1 MSIAMKI
8 KLKLFKL
15 ANKLFEHYHFIYKP
29 LYFFYKKISDRQKIT
44 LFKNIIKPG
53 MRVLDL
59 GANIGFYTVLFSKL
73 VGANG
78 KVFTFEPDAQN
89 YEHLEENTKTLYNV
103 TIEKKAVSDKTG
115 KINLY
120 ISKDLNV
127 DHQSYDI
134 GEGRD
139 YEEADAIALDDY
151 FLDNVKIDFIKID
164 IQGYEP
170 VALKGMS
177 KIIRQP
183 GKMTVFGELWPYG
196 LQKAGSSAEEYLQ
209 FLKKHGFKIKFFEDE
224 IDYNEK
230 IKDKDFYTD
239 FIAYKD

>member
-1 MSIAMKI
+1 MKI

-15 ANKLFEHYHFIYKP
+15 ANKLFERYHFIYKP
-29 LYFFYKKISDRQKIT
+29 LYFFYKNISDRQKIA

-73 VGANG
+73 VGENG
-78 KVFTFEPDAQN
+78 KVFSFEPDVKN
-89 YEHLEENTKTLYNV
+89 YEYLEENTKTLYNV
-103 TIEKKAVSDKTG
+103 IIEKKAVSDKTG
-115 KINLY
+115 KINFF

-127 DHQSYDI
+127 DHQSYDS

-151 FLDNVKIDFIKID
+151 FLDNTKIDFIKID

-170 VALKGMS
+170 IALKGMS

-183 GKMTVFGELWPYG
+183 GRTVVFGELWPYG

-209 FLKKHGFKIKFFEDE
+209 FLKSHGFKIKFFEGE

-230 IKDKDFYTD
+230 LKDKDFYTD
-239 FIAYKD
+239 FIAIKD

>member
-1 MSIAMKI
+1 MKI

-15 ANKLFEHYHFIYKP
+15 ANKLFEHHYFIYKP
-29 LYFFYKKISDRQKIT
+29 LYFFYKKISDRQKIA

-73 VGANG
+73 VGENG
-78 KVFTFEPDAQN
+78 KVFAFEPDAKN
-89 YEHLEENTKTLYNV
+89 YKYLEENTKTLYNV
-103 TIEKKAVSDKTG
+103 TIERKAVSDKTG
-115 KINLY
+115 KINFY

-127 DHQSYDI
+127 DHQSYDS

-139 YEEADAIALDDY
+139 CEEANAISLDDY
-151 FLDNVKIDFIKID
+151 FFDNTKIDFIKID

-170 VALKGMS
+170 IALKGMS
-177 KIIRQP
+177 KIMRQT

-196 LQKAGSSAEEYLQ
+196 LQKAGSSAGEYLK
-209 FLKKHGFKIKFFEDE
+209 FFKNHGFKIKFFEGE
-224 IDYNEK
+224 INYNEK

-239 FIAYKD
+239 FIADKD

>member
-1 MSIAMKI
+1 VSIAMKI

>member
-1 MSIAMKI
+1 MKI
-8 KLKLFKL
+8 KLKIFKL
-15 ANKLFEHYHFIYKP
+15 MNKLFENYYFIYKP
-29 LYFFYKKISDRQKIT
+29 LYFFYKNISDRQKIV

-53 MRVLDL
+53 MSVLDL

-73 VGANG
+73 VGKNG
-78 KVFTFEPDAQN
+78 KVFAFEPDAKN
-89 YEHLEENTKTLYNV
+89 FKHLEKNTKALYNTV
-103 TIEKKAVSDKTG
+103 IEKKAVSDKTG
-115 KINLY
+115 EINFY

-139 YEEADAIALDDY
+139 YEKADAVALDDY
-151 FLDNVKIDFIKID
+151 FPDNIKIDFIKID

-170 VALKGMS
+170 IALKGMS

-183 GKMTVFGELWPYG
+183 GRMVVFGELWPYG

-209 FLKKHGFKIKFFEDE
+209 FLKSRGFKIKFFEGE

-230 IKDKDFYTD
+230 IKDKNFYTD
-239 FIAYKD
+239 FIANKD

>member
-1 MSIAMKI
+1 VSIAMKI

-239 FIAYKD
+239 FIADKD

>member
-1 MSIAMKI
+1 MKI

-15 ANKLFEHYHFIYKP
+15 ANKLFEHNYFIYKP
-29 LYFFYKKISDRQKIT
+29 LYFFYKKISDRQKIA

-73 VGANG
+73 VGENG
-78 KVFTFEPDAQN
+78 KVFAFEPDAKN
-89 YEHLEENTKTLYNV
+89 YKYLEENTKTLYNV
-103 TIEKKAVSDKTG
+103 TIERKAVSDKTG
-115 KINLY
+115 KINFY

-127 DHQSYDI
+127 DHQSYDS

-139 YEEADAIALDDY
+139 CEEANAISLDDY
-151 FLDNVKIDFIKID
+151 FFDNTKIDFIKID

-170 VALKGMS
+170 IALKGMS
-177 KIIRQP
+177 KIMRQT

-196 LQKAGSSAEEYLQ
+196 LQKAGSNAEEYLN
-209 FLKKHGFKIKFFEDE
+209 FFKNHGFKIKFFEDG

-239 FIAYKD
+239 FIANKD

>member
-1 MSIAMKI
+1 MKI

-29 LYFFYKKISDRQKIT
+29 LYFFYKKISDRQKIA

-73 VGANG
+73 VGENG
-78 KVFTFEPDAQN
+78 KVFAFEPDAKN
-89 YEHLEENTKTLYNV
+89 YKYLEENTKTLYNV

-115 KINLY
+115 KINFY

-127 DHQSYDI
+127 DHQSYDS

-139 YEEADAIALDDY
+139 CEEADAISLDDY
-151 FLDNVKIDFIKID
+151 FFDNTKIDFIKID

-170 VALKGMS
+170 IALKGMS
-177 KIIRQP
+177 KIMRQP

-196 LQKAGSSAEEYLQ
+196 LQKAGSNAEEYLN
-209 FLKKHGFKIKFFEDE
+209 FFKNHGFKIKFFEDG

-239 FIAYKD
+239 FIANKD

>member
-1 MSIAMKI
+1 MEI

-15 ANKLFEHYHFIYKP
+15 ANKLFERYHFIYKP
-29 LYFFYKKISDRQKIT
+29 LYFFYKKISDRQKIA
-44 LFKNIIKPG
+44 LFKEIIKPG

-73 VGANG
+73 VGENG
-78 KVFTFEPDAQN
+78 KVFSFEPDAKN
-89 YEHLEENTKTLYNV
+89 YKYLEENTKTLYNV
-103 TIEKKAVSDKTG
+103 IIEKKAVSDKTE
-115 KINLY
+115 KIKFY

-127 DHQSYDI
+127 DHQSYDN

-139 YEEADAIALDDY
+139 CEEVDAIALDDY
-151 FLDNVKIDFIKID
+151 FPDNAKIDFIKID

-170 VALKGMS
+170 IALKGMS
-177 KIIRQP
+177 KIMRQL
-183 GKMTVFGELWPYG
+183 GGAVVFGELWPYG

-209 FLKKHGFKIKFFEDE
+209 FLKSHGFKIKFFEDE

-230 IKDKDFYTD
+230 VKDKNFYTD
-239 FIAYKD
+239 FIATKN

>member
-1 MSIAMKI
+1 MKI

-15 ANKLFEHYHFIYKP
+15 ANKLFEPYYFIYKP
-29 LYFFYKKISDRQKIT
+29 LYFFYKNISDRRKIV

-73 VGANG
+73 AGKNG
-78 KVFTFEPDAQN
+78 KVFAFEPDAKN
-89 YEHLEENTKTLYNV
+89 YKYLEGNTKTLHNV
-103 TIEKKAVSDKTG
+103 IVEKKAVSDKTG
-115 KINLY
+115 KINLF

-134 GEGRD
+134 GEGRVC
-139 YEEADAIALDDY
+139 EEVDAIALDDY
-151 FLDNVKIDFIKID
+151 FLDDIKIDFIKID

-170 VALKGMS
+170 IALKGMS
-177 KIIRQP
+177 KIMRQP
-183 GKMTVFGELWPYG
+183 GRMIVLGELWPYG

-209 FLKKHGFKIKFFEDE
+209 FFKSRGFKIKFFEGE
-224 IDYNEK
+224 IDYNGK
-230 IKDKDFYTD
+230 IRDKDFYTD
-239 FIAYKD
+239 FIAIKD

>member
-1 MSIAMKI
+1 M
-8 KLKLFKL
+8 KLKLKIFKL
-15 ANKLFEHYHFIYKP
+15 MNKLFENYYFIYKP
-29 LYFFYKKISDRQKIT
+29 LYFFYKNISDRQKIA

-73 VGANG
+73 VGESG
-78 KVFTFEPDAQN
+78 KVFAFEPDVKN
-89 YEHLEENTKTLYNV
+89 FKHLEKNTKALYNV
-103 TIEKKAVSDKTG
+103 IIEKKAVSDKTG
-115 KINLY
+115 KINFY

-127 DHQSYDI
+127 DHQSYDS

-139 YEEADAIALDDY
+139 YEKAGAIALDDY
-151 FLDNVKIDFIKID
+151 FPDNIKIDFIKID

-170 VALKGMS
+170 IALKGMS
-177 KIIRQP
+177 KIIRQS
-183 GKMTVFGELWPYG
+183 GRMIVFGELWPYG

-209 FLKKHGFKIKFFEDE
+209 FLKSHGFEIKFFEDG

-230 IKDKDFYTD
+230 IKDKNFYTD
-239 FIAYKD
+239 FIANKD